1 MDVIPMAW
9 HAMPLSTARAHRQ
22 APARRP
28 MDDGGRRCETRR
40 MTDSPADRPWLDDAL
55 LEQLYEATVRADLVD
70 RGTRAV
76 LLQGLPDARRLAL
89 PDHERPDVQFRSD
102 LRQLNLAGADGT
114 APLRSWLAEARALAA
129 GRPEEAVFAE
139 AAARPDLEPVA
150 EVTRPAVDPEVAVE
164 PPPGSGRP
172 AWLVPVGV
180 AGMVVVGVIAVIA
193 GGGGPDPGP
202 DASTDAQPVDMQPI
216 DAAALPPVEFPTTI
230 AAPAT
235 DARPALRRVP
245 AGQLG
250 LDDGFGQRRM
260 LTVAAPLLMSA
271 GPITRGQYAA
281 VTGVE
286 PPARTAPDP
295 IDPRPIVRPEPGD
308 PATGVTLAQAR
319 AYCDALS
326 RREGLTP
333 FYAGGGAGYRL
344 PTEAAWVMA
353 CTAGGT
359 SPAEHPWGAR
369 PGDAVREWS
378 DERFSTPGP
387 GGAAVVAPG
396 AGQAVRGAGRPLP
409 ADEACRVRSE
419 LNAGEAGSTVGFR
432 VMRPAQ

>member
-1 MDVIPMAW
+1 
-9 HAMPLSTARAHRQ
+9 
-22 APARRP
+22 
-28 MDDGGRRCETRR
+28 

-70 RGTRAV
+70 RGTRTV

-102 LRQLNLAGADGT
+102 LRQLNLADRTGA
-114 APLRSWLAEARALAA
+114 APLRAWLAEARALAA

-139 AAARPDLEPVA
+139 ALAEPDLAPVA
-150 EVTRPAVDPEVAVE
+150 AETGPAVDPEGEVE
-164 PPPGSGRP
+164 PTPGPGRP
-172 AWLVPVGV
+172 AWLIPAGV
-180 AGMVVVGVIAVIA
+180 AGVVAVVVVAVIA
-193 GGGGPDPGP
+193 GGGGPEPGP
-202 DASTDAQPVDMQPI
+202 DVSSDAQPVDAQPADAQDGAQA

-235 DARPALRRVP
+235 EARPALRPVP
-245 AGQLG
+245 TGQLG
-250 LDDGFGQRRM
+250 IDDGFGQRRM

-281 VTGVE
+281 VLGVD
-286 PPARTAPDP
+286 PPARAAPDP
-295 IDPRPIVRPEPGD
+295 LDPRPIVRPEPGD

-326 RREGLTP
+326 RKEGLTP

-359 SPAEHPWGAR
+359 WPAEHPWGAR

-378 DERFSTPGP
+378 DERYSKPGP

-396 AGQAVRGAGRPLP
+396 AGQAVRGAGRRLS
-409 ADEACRVRSE
+409 AGEACRARGE
-419 LNAGEAGSTVGFR
+419 LKAGEAGSTVGFR
-432 VMRPAQ
+432 VMRPAE